1 MQSMTSPIQPT
12 DQQGHVC
19 KKPSCWLYG
28 FAVIGGCATVLFVG
42 MIVMLSIL
50 WSQLKPFISSD
61 GSVTSSPFTS
71 FQFDSDN
78 PPIDAAGNI
87 SLTEEQ
93 LKMLDLVGVDPEKV
107 QGQDPAVLRACA
119 EAAIGSERVAALE
132 SGDAE
137 PTISDFLAVKT
148 CVE

>member
-12 DQQGHVC
+12 DQQGHFC

-28 FAVIGGCATVLFVG
+28 FAVIGGCATLVAIAMIVLFGVAWHK
-42 MIVMLSIL
+42 L
-50 WSQLKPFISSD
+50 QPFITS
-61 GSVTSSPFTS
+61 GTTSSSYS
-71 FQFDSDN
+71 FQFDTDN

-132 SGDAE
+132 SGDVE
-137 PTISDFLAVKT
+137 PTISDFLEVKT